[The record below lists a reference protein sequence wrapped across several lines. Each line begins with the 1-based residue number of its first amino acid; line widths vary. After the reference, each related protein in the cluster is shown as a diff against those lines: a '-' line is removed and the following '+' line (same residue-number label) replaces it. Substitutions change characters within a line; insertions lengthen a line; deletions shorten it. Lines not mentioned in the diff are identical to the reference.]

1 MSRCF
6 LALMFALVVCAQES
20 PPQYHFV
27 FIVDTSI
34 SMADRKAAVLSAM
47 RDLFRSSFSG
57 QIEDGDVIDVWTCE
71 TPKDPDAFSPILWFG
86 RRGGAISLHASEYIS
101 EKKFH
106 RGERLAEA
114 LAELAPALV
123 NTTGFLVVLLTDGE
137 EPVTGFSFDAELNQE
152 IAKVR
157 RDATRAKK
165 PIIVALSAVDGEWSD
180 WKVKVGTDHPDLP
193 RLPKRE
199 KAPPPP
205 QQIAPKEATNVVE
218 KASEPEPPPPVVFN
232 YPPGAKV
239 MASVSPSFETPV
251 VNPAPPS
258 RPKEEPLKT
267 PPPPLNIPEPPVE
280 SLAPQTNTLTSART
294 NNIRTD
300 PTSAVNTVIVALTLP
315 TNSPVTT
322 PEKKASSAA
331 TTGSDANSRSASFHV
346 PAVYVFASAGS
357 ICVLTAG
364 LLAVRR
370 PSRAQKGSFISRSLA
385 K

>member
-1 MSRCF
+1 MSRCL
-6 LALMFALVVCAQES
+6 LAILFALVVCAQES

-47 RDLFRSSFSG
+47 RDLCRSSFSG

-71 TPKDPDAFSPILWFG
+71 TPTDPDAFSPILWFA
-86 RRGGAISLHASEYIS
+86 RRGGAISLHTSEYIS
-101 EKKFH
+101 EKRFH
-106 RGERLAEA
+106 RGGRLAEP
-114 LAELAPALV
+114 LAQLAPALT
-123 NTTGFLVVLLTDGE
+123 NTTGFLAVLLTDGE
-137 EPVTGFSFDAELNQE
+137 EPISGFSFDSDLNQE
-152 IAKVR
+152 MAKVR
-157 RDATRAKK
+157 REATKARK

-180 WKVKVGTDHPDLP
+180 WKVKVGTEHPDLP

-218 KASEPEPPPPVVFN
+218 KVSEPEPPAPVVFN

-251 VNPAPPS
+251 VNSPPPS
-258 RPKEEPLKT
+258 RPKEEPIKT
-267 PPPPLNIPEPPVE
+267 PPPPVKIPEPPVE
-280 SLAPQTNTLTSART
+280 SPARQANELKLAQTNT
-294 NNIRTD
+294 IQTD

-322 PEKKASSAA
+322 RQTNTTSVA
-331 TTGSDANSRSASFHV
+331 TTRSDTNSGSPSLQVAT
-346 PAVYVFASAGS
+346 VYIFASAGS
-357 ICVLTAG
+357 ICVLAAG
-364 LLAVRR
+364 LLVARR
-370 PSRAQKGSFISRSLA
+370 HTRAQKGSFISRSLA